1 MVSLVIA
8 GNLFWIAIKM
18 IRKEYWRAIL
28 GLALVVAL
36 SVLLWPD
43 ERKPGEAGEAG
54 QRPRRLDTVLQV
66 DADVKRDRNSR
77 TAGERVEPVLTR
89 HEPAQ
94 LGQFILP
101 LVEGRQVTLRGAVKA
116 LMAAY
121 NDACRRSRTV
131 PLKLEFA
138 YPAEEDEARLVFS
151 IERGDF
157 MGVLKR
163 IALMAGYRVRMDG
176 LQVAFEAI
184 EDDGGFYTRTFRVGP
199 DFKSRLEAELA
210 RLGISHGP
218 SLGEILEALGVA
230 PAGSEGAMV
239 EINPTGQ
246 LVARMTQT
254 ELDRMEAL
262 VEGGTPVQLKVG
274 VKVIRTPTALTL
286 DPPPDLVELLV
297 ELAGIPGVQ
306 VTTMPS
312 ITTRESQPA
321 TIEIVKEEES
331 GWTGTK
337 VDVDGERTGLAI
349 LTRDT
354 VQYRPDDH
362 PKPYLQDTRYS
373 VLSDG
378 VPEIS
383 LVGEKDDEFMYRV
396 LTAELIDATGR
407 PIRDGGGEGGVQPVA
422 SPVPGSPGMVFSPF
436 NNKVVDVRG
445 LPPGTLVADPHYPAE
460 EKKFFRVP

>member
-1 MVSLVIA
+1 
-8 GNLFWIAIKM
+8 
-18 IRKEYWRAIL
+18 
-28 GLALVVAL
+28 
-36 SVLLWPD
+36 
-43 ERKPGEAGEAG
+43 
-54 QRPRRLDTVLQV
+54 
-66 DADVKRDRNSR
+66 
-77 TAGERVEPVLTR
+77 
-89 HEPAQ
+89 
-94 LGQFILP
+94 
-101 LVEGRQVTLRGAVKA
+101 
-116 LMAAY
+116 
-121 NDACRRSRTV
+121 
-131 PLKLEFA
+131 
-138 YPAEEDEARLVFS
+138 
-151 IERGDF
+151 
-157 MGVLKR
+157 
-163 IALMAGYRVRMDG
+163 
-176 LQVAFEAI
+176 
-184 EDDGGFYTRTFRVGP
+184 
-199 DFKSRLEAELA
+199 
-210 RLGISHGP
+210 
-218 SLGEILEALGVA
+218 
-230 PAGSEGAMV
+230 MV

-254 ELDRMEAL
+254 ELDRLEAL

-321 TIEIVKEEES
+321 TIEIVKEEEA

-407 PIRDGGGEGGVQPVA
+407 PIRDGGGEGGGQPVA